1 MAASNRTKLKRAT
14 IVYWVLL
21 LYIIAALVWWAFSL
35 LQLNDDIYRLEKER
49 AVATQT
55 EITPPKPLD
64 QIEDQ
69 RRRNITKYVSE
80 GSIFLLFILVGA
92 AFVFRSVRRQLR
104 QQQQEQNFV
113 MAITHELKT
122 PIAISK
128 LNLETLQ
135 RHQLDETKR
144 SRLLNNSL
152 QETQRL
158 ETLINNILISAQL
171 DGRSYKLS
179 WEEINFSALVRDV
192 AQQFAGRYTDRPLEL
207 QIEEEVELSG
217 DPLLLKLLVSNLLEN
232 ANKYAPPATK
242 VVVHLH
248 KQKDAVVLKV
258 EDEGPG
264 IVKEEKS
271 KIFEKFYRIGSEETR
286 STKGTGLGLYLCK
299 KIAADHQAVIS
310 VEDNLPAGSTFIV
323 QFKR

>member
-1 MAASNRTKLKRAT
+1 MVASSRTKLRRAT

-35 LQLNDDIYRLEKER
+35 LQLNDDIYQLEKEKLG
-49 AVATQT
+49 AAQT
-55 EITPPKPLD
+55 TVVQKPLE
-64 QIEDQ
+64 QIEEQ

-113 MAITHELKT
+113 MAVTHELKT
-122 PIAISK
+122 PIAVSK

-135 RHQLDETKR
+135 RHQLDEAKR

-171 DGRSYKLS
+171 DGRSYKLTR
-179 WEEINFSALVRDV
+179 EEINLSALVQDV
-192 AQQFAGRYTDRPLEL
+192 AQQFAGRYADRPLQLHIDED
-207 QIEEEVELSG
+207 VELTG

-232 ANKYAPPATK
+232 ANKYAPAGTE
-242 VVVHLH
+242 VAVHLH
-248 KQKDAVVLKV
+248 KQEEVVVLKV
-258 EDEGPG
+258 EDQGPG
-264 IVKEEKS
+264 ISKEEKG
-271 KIFEKFYRIGSEETR
+271 KIFEKFYRIGSEQTR

-299 KIAADHQAVIS
+299 KIAADHQASIT
-310 VEDNLPAGSTFIV
+310 VEDNHPAGSTFIV